1 MFVTQASQLSAL
13 NMIERAHVELM
24 NHKDTMEYAG
34 VIMVGKYKV
43 SEDVPTAMTN
53 GVDCIYGDEFI
64 RKLSES
70 DRRGLIMHENLHK
83 TFQHTFLWKHLYE
96 KNAKI
101 ANQACDYVINIIIK
115 DLDTKSSGF
124 VTLPQG
130 GLYDERFRGMSS
142 QEVFDILMDER
153 EEGGSGG
160 NGDGEG
166 EDGEEG
172 AGLDGHDWTEL
183 PKEKQDEIKKEID
196 QAIRQGALMAGKLGG
211 NLSRELGELLQPK
224 VDWRE
229 QLRDYVTSLA
239 DGKDISTWQRVN
251 RRWLQHDVYMPSTLS
266 ETIGRIVVGIDTS
279 GSIGGEELNKFLSE
293 VQSICMTV
301 KPDIVDLIYWDT
313 EVAKHEI
320 YDREKQDKLVQ
331 STKPAGGGG
340 TDPSCVPAY
349 IEANKLNPECVIML
363 TDGYVSTWGTWKHPL
378 VWCIVGGNKA
388 TPTVGAS
395 IYVD

>member
-43 SEDVPTAMTN
+43 SEDIPTAMTN
-53 GVDCIYGDEFI
+53 GIDCIYGDEFI

-115 DLDTKSSGF
+115 DLDKKSGAF

-160 NGDGEG
+160 DGDG
-166 EDGEEG
+166 DDEEG
-172 AGLDGHDWTEL
+172 AGLDSHDWSDL
-183 PKEKQDEIKKEID
+183 PKDKQDEIKKEID

-229 QLRDYVTSLA
+229 QLRDFVTSLA
-239 DGKDISTWQRVN
+239 DGKDVSTWQRVN
-251 RRWLQHDVYMPSTLS
+251 RRWLQHDMYMPSTLS

-279 GSIGGEELNKFLSE
+279 GSCFDALEPFLSE
-293 VQSICMTV
+293 LQSICATV

-363 TDGYVSTWGTWKHPL
+363 TDGYVGTWGTWKHPL

>member
-96 KNAKI
+96 QNAKI

-115 DLDTKSSGF
+115 DLDKKSGGF

-160 NGDGEG
+160 NGDGD

-183 PKEKQDEIKKEID
+183 PKDKQDEIKKEID

-229 QLRDYVTSLA
+229 QLRDFVTSLA
-239 DGKDISTWQRVN
+239 DGKDVSTWQRVN
-251 RRWLQHDVYMPSTLS
+251 RRWLQHDMYMPSTLS
-266 ETIGRIVVGIDTS
+266 ETMGRIVIGVDTS

-320 YDREKQDKLVQ
+320 YDREKQDKLVN

-363 TDGYVSTWGTWKHPL
+363 TDGYVGTWGTWKHPL

>member
-53 GVDCIYGDEFI
+53 GIDCIYGDEFI

-115 DLDTKSSGF
+115 DLDKKSGGF

-363 TDGYVSTWGTWKHPL
+363 TDGYVGTWGTWKHPL

>member
-34 VIMVGKYKV
+34 VIMVGKYRV

-53 GVDCIYGDEFI
+53 GIDCIYGDEFI

-115 DLDTKSSGF
+115 DLDKKSSGF

-160 NGDGEG
+160 DGSD
-166 EDGEEG
+166 EDDDEG

-183 PKEKQDEIKKEID
+183 PKDKQDEIKKEID

-229 QLRDYVTSLA
+229 QLRDFVTSLA
-239 DGKDISTWQRVN
+239 DGKDVSTWQRVN
-251 RRWLQHDVYMPSTLS
+251 RRWLQHDMYMPSTLS
-266 ETIGRIVVGIDTS
+266 ETMGRIVIGVDTS

-293 VQSICMTV
+293 VQSICATV

-320 YDREKQDKLVQ
+320 YDREKQDKLVN

-340 TDPSCVPAY
+340 TDPSCVPEY
-349 IEANKLNPECVIML
+349 LEANKLNPECVIML
-363 TDGYVSTWGTWKHPL
+363 TDGYVGTWGTWKHPL

>member
-172 AGLDGHDWTEL
+172 AGLDGHDWSDL
-183 PKEKQDEIKKEID
+183 PKDKQDEIKKEID

-279 GSIGGEELNKFLSE
+279 GSCFDALEPFLSE
-293 VQSICMTV
+293 LQSICATV

-320 YDREKQDKLVQ
+320 YDREKQDKLVH

-363 TDGYVSTWGTWKHPL
+363 TDGYVGTWGTWKHPL
-378 VWCIVGGNKA
+378 VWCIVGGNKV

>member
-34 VIMVGKYKV
+34 VIMVGKYRV
-43 SEDVPTAMTN
+43 SEDIPTAMTN

-96 KNAKI
+96 QNAKI

-115 DLDTKSSGF
+115 DLDKKSGGF

-160 NGDGEG
+160 DGDG
-166 EDGEEG
+166 DDEG

-183 PKEKQDEIKKEID
+183 PKDKQDEIQKEID

-229 QLRDYVTSLA
+229 QLRDFVTSLA
-239 DGKDISTWQRVN
+239 DGKDVSTWQRVN
-251 RRWLQHDVYMPSTLS
+251 RRWLQHDMYMPSTLS
-266 ETIGRIVVGIDTS
+266 ETMGRIVIGVDTS

-340 TDPSCVPAY
+340 TDPSCVPEY
-349 IEANKLNPECVIML
+349 LEANKLNPECVIML
-363 TDGYVSTWGTWKHPL
+363 TDGYVGTWGTWKHPL

>member
-13 NMIERAHVELM
+13 NMVERAHVELM

-34 VIMVGKYKV
+34 IIMVGKYKV

-53 GVDCIYGDEFI
+53 GIDCIYGDAFI

-96 KNAKI
+96 QNAKI

-115 DLDTKSSGF
+115 DLDKKSGGF

-160 NGDGEG
+160 DGCD
-166 EDGEEG
+166 EDDDEG

-183 PKEKQDEIKKEID
+183 PKDKQDEIKKEID

-229 QLRDYVTSLA
+229 QLRDFVTSLA
-239 DGKDISTWQRVN
+239 DGKDVSTWQRVN
-251 RRWLQHDVYMPSTLS
+251 RRWLQHDMYMPSTLS
-266 ETIGRIVVGIDTS
+266 ETMGRIVIGVDTS

-293 VQSICMTV
+293 VQSICATV

-363 TDGYVSTWGTWKHPL
+363 TDGYVGTWGTWKHPL

-388 TPTVGAS
+388 TPSVGAS

>member
-53 GVDCIYGDEFI
+53 GIDCIYGDEFI

-166 EDGEEG
+166 
-172 AGLDGHDWTEL
+172 
-183 PKEKQDEIKKEID
+183 
-196 QAIRQGALMAGKLGG
+196 
-211 NLSRELGELLQPK
+211 
-224 VDWRE
+224 
-229 QLRDYVTSLA
+229 
-239 DGKDISTWQRVN
+239 
-251 RRWLQHDVYMPSTLS
+251 RW
-266 ETIGRIVVGIDTS
+266 
-279 GSIGGEELNKFLSE
+279 
-293 VQSICMTV
+293 
-301 KPDIVDLIYWDT
+301 
-313 EVAKHEI
+313 
-320 YDREKQDKLVQ
+320 
-331 STKPAGGGG
+331 
-340 TDPSCVPAY
+340 
-349 IEANKLNPECVIML
+349 
-363 TDGYVSTWGTWKHPL
+363 
-378 VWCIVGGNKA
+378 
-388 TPTVGAS
+388 
-395 IYVD
+395 

>member
-1 MFVTQASQLSAL
+1 M
-13 NMIERAHVELM
+13 
-24 NHKDTMEYAG
+24 
-34 VIMVGKYKV
+34 
-43 SEDVPTAMTN
+43 
-53 GVDCIYGDEFI
+53 
-64 RKLSES
+64 
-70 DRRGLIMHENLHK
+70 
-83 TFQHTFLWKHLYE
+83 WKHLYE

-115 DLDTKSSGF
+115 DLDKKSGGF

-160 NGDGEG
+160 DGSD
-166 EDGEEG
+166 EDDDEG

-183 PKEKQDEIKKEID
+183 PKDKQDEIKKEID

-229 QLRDYVTSLA
+229 QLRDFVTSLA
-239 DGKDISTWQRVN
+239 DGKDVSTWQRVN
-251 RRWLQHDVYMPSTLS
+251 RRWLQHDMYMPSTLS
-266 ETIGRIVVGIDTS
+266 ETMGRIVIGVDTS

-293 VQSICMTV
+293 VQSICVTV

-320 YDREKQDKLVQ
+320 YDREKQDKLVN

-340 TDPSCVPAY
+340 TDPSCVPEY

-363 TDGYVSTWGTWKHPL
+363 TDGYVGTWGTWKHPL

-388 TPTVGAS
+388 TPSVGAS

>member
-34 VIMVGKYKV
+34 VIMVGKYRV

-53 GVDCIYGDEFI
+53 GIDCIYGDEFI

-115 DLDTKSSGF
+115 DLDKKSGGF

-160 NGDGEG
+160 DGSD
-166 EDGEEG
+166 EDDDEG

-183 PKEKQDEIKKEID
+183 PKDKQDEIKKEID

-229 QLRDYVTSLA
+229 QLRDFVTSLA
-239 DGKDISTWQRVN
+239 DGKDVSTWQRVN
-251 RRWLQHDVYMPSTLS
+251 RRWLQHDMYMPSTLS
-266 ETIGRIVVGIDTS
+266 ETMGRIVIGVDTS

-320 YDREKQDKLVQ
+320 YDREKQDKLVN

-340 TDPSCVPAY
+340 TDPSCVPEY

-363 TDGYVSTWGTWKHPL
+363 TDGYVGTWGTWKHPL

-388 TPTVGAS
+388 TPSVGAS

>member
-363 TDGYVSTWGTWKHPL
+363 TDGYVGTWGTWKHPL

>member
-34 VIMVGKYKV
+34 VIMVGKYRV

-96 KNAKI
+96 QNAKI

-115 DLDTKSSGF
+115 DLDKKSGGF

-160 NGDGEG
+160 DGEG
-166 EDGEEG
+166 EDGDEG

-183 PKEKQDEIKKEID
+183 PKDKQDEIKKEID
-196 QAIRQGALMAGKLGG
+196 QAVRQGALMAGKLGG

-224 VDWRE
+224 VNWYE
-229 QLRDYVTSLA
+229 QLRDFVTSLA
-239 DGKDISTWQRVN
+239 DGKDVSTWQRVN
-251 RRWLQHDVYMPSTLS
+251 RRWLQHDMYMPSTLS
-266 ETIGRIVVGIDTS
+266 ETIRRIVIGVDAS

-293 VQSICMTV
+293 VQSICATV

-313 EVAKHEI
+313 EVAKHEM

-349 IEANKLNPECVIML
+349 IEANKLDPECVIML

-388 TPTVGAS
+388 TPSVGAS

>member
-115 DLDTKSSGF
+115 DLDKKSGGF

-160 NGDGEG
+160 NGDGD

-183 PKEKQDEIKKEID
+183 PKDKQDEIKKEID

-224 VDWRE
+224 VNWYE
-229 QLRDYVTSLA
+229 QLRDFVTSLA
-239 DGKDISTWQRVN
+239 DGKDVSTWQRVN
-251 RRWLQHDVYMPSTLS
+251 RRWLQHDMYMPSTLS
-266 ETIGRIVVGIDTS
+266 ETIRRIVIGVDAS

-293 VQSICMTV
+293 VQSICATV

-313 EVAKHEI
+313 EVAKHEM

-349 IEANKLNPECVIML
+349 IEANKLDPECVIML

>member
-96 KNAKI
+96 QNAKI

-115 DLDTKSSGF
+115 DLDKKSSGF

-130 GLYDERFRGMSS
+130 GLYDERFRGMDS

-160 NGDGEG
+160 DGDG
-166 EDGEEG
+166 DDEEG
-172 AGLDGHDWTEL
+172 AGLDSHDWSDL
-183 PKEKQDEIKKEID
+183 PKDKQDEIKKEID

-229 QLRDYVTSLA
+229 QLRDFVTSLA
-239 DGKDISTWQRVN
+239 DGKDVSTWQRVN
-251 RRWLQHDVYMPSTLS
+251 RRWLQHDMYMPSTLS

-279 GSIGGEELNKFLSE
+279 GSCFDALEPFLSE
-293 VQSICMTV
+293 LQSICATV

-363 TDGYVSTWGTWKHPL
+363 TDGYVGTWGTWKHPL

>member
-53 GVDCIYGDEFI
+53 GIDCIYGDEFI

-115 DLDTKSSGF
+115 DLDKKSSGF

-160 NGDGEG
+160 DGSD
-166 EDGEEG
+166 EDDDEG
-172 AGLDGHDWTEL
+172 AGLDGHDWSDL
-183 PKEKQDEIKKEID
+183 PKDKQDEIKKEID

-279 GSIGGEELNKFLSE
+279 GSCFDALEPFLSE
-293 VQSICMTV
+293 LQSICATV

-340 TDPSCVPAY
+340 TDPSCVPEY
-349 IEANKLNPECVIML
+349 LEANKLNPECVIML
-363 TDGYVSTWGTWKHPL
+363 TDGYVGTWGTWKHPL

>member
-96 KNAKI
+96 QNAKI

-115 DLDTKSSGF
+115 DLDKKSSGF

-160 NGDGEG
+160 DGDG
-166 EDGEEG
+166 DDEEG
-172 AGLDGHDWTEL
+172 AGLDSHDWSDL
-183 PKEKQDEIKKEID
+183 PKDKQDEIKKEID

-229 QLRDYVTSLA
+229 QLRDFVTSLA
-239 DGKDISTWQRVN
+239 DGKDVSTWQRVN
-251 RRWLQHDVYMPSTLS
+251 RRWLQHDMYMPSTLS
-266 ETIGRIVVGIDTS
+266 ETIGRIVVGVDTS
-279 GSIGGEELNKFLSE
+279 GSCFDALEPFLSE
-293 VQSICMTV
+293 LQSICATV

-363 TDGYVSTWGTWKHPL
+363 TDGYVGTWGTWKHPL

>member
-34 VIMVGKYKV
+34 VIMVGKYRV
-43 SEDVPTAMTN
+43 SEDIPTAMTN

-183 PKEKQDEIKKEID
+183 PKEKQDEIQKEID

-279 GSIGGEELNKFLSE
+279 GSCFDALEPFLSE
-293 VQSICMTV
+293 LQSICATV

-363 TDGYVSTWGTWKHPL
+363 TDGYVGTWGTWKHPL

>member
-160 NGDGEG
+160 NGDGD

-172 AGLDGHDWTEL
+172 AGLDGHDWSDL
-183 PKEKQDEIKKEID
+183 PKDKQDEIKKEID

-229 QLRDYVTSLA
+229 QLRDFVTSLA
-239 DGKDISTWQRVN
+239 DGKDVSTWQRVN
-251 RRWLQHDVYMPSTLS
+251 RRWLQHDMYMPSTLS
-266 ETIGRIVVGIDTS
+266 ETIGRIVIGVDTS

-293 VQSICMTV
+293 VQSICATV

-320 YDREKQDKLVQ
+320 YDREKQDKLVN

-363 TDGYVSTWGTWKHPL
+363 TDGYVGTWGTWKHPL
-378 VWCIVGGNKA
+378 VWCIVGGNKV

>member
-53 GVDCIYGDEFI
+53 GIDCIYGDEFI

-115 DLDTKSSGF
+115 DLDKKSGGF

-160 NGDGEG
+160 DGSD
-166 EDGEEG
+166 EDDDEG
-172 AGLDGHDWTEL
+172 AGLDGHDWSDL
-183 PKEKQDEIKKEID
+183 PKDKQDEIKKEID

-279 GSIGGEELNKFLSE
+279 GSCFDALEPFLSE
-293 VQSICMTV
+293 LQSICATV

-340 TDPSCVPAY
+340 TDPSCVPEY
-349 IEANKLNPECVIML
+349 LEANKLNPECVIML
-363 TDGYVSTWGTWKHPL
+363 TDGYVGTWGTWKHPL

>member
-43 SEDVPTAMTN
+43 SEDIPTAMTN
-53 GVDCIYGDEFI
+53 GIDCIYGDEFI

-96 KNAKI
+96 QNAKI

-115 DLDTKSSGF
+115 DLDKKSGAF

-160 NGDGEG
+160 DGDG
-166 EDGEEG
+166 DDEEG
-172 AGLDGHDWTEL
+172 AGLDSHDWSDL
-183 PKEKQDEIKKEID
+183 PKDKQDEIKKEID

-229 QLRDYVTSLA
+229 QLRDFVTSLA
-239 DGKDISTWQRVN
+239 DGKDVSTWQRVN
-251 RRWLQHDVYMPSTLS
+251 RRWLQHDMYMPSTLS

-279 GSIGGEELNKFLSE
+279 GSCFDALEPFLSE
-293 VQSICMTV
+293 LQSICATV

-363 TDGYVSTWGTWKHPL
+363 TDGYVGTWGTWKHPL

>member
-34 VIMVGKYKV
+34 VIMVGKYRV
-43 SEDVPTAMTN
+43 SEDIPTAMTN

-96 KNAKI
+96 QNAKI

-115 DLDTKSSGF
+115 DLDKKSSGF

-160 NGDGEG
+160 NGDGD

-183 PKEKQDEIKKEID
+183 PKDRQDEIKKEID

-229 QLRDYVTSLA
+229 QLRDFVTSLA
-239 DGKDISTWQRVN
+239 DGKDVSTWQRVN
-251 RRWLQHDVYMPSTLS
+251 RRWLQHDMYMPSTLS
-266 ETIGRIVVGIDTS
+266 ETMGRIVIGVDTS

-320 YDREKQDKLVQ
+320 YDREKQDKLVN

-340 TDPSCVPAY
+340 TDPSCVPEY

-363 TDGYVSTWGTWKHPL
+363 TDGYVGTWGTWKHPL

-388 TPTVGAS
+388 TPSVGAS

>member
-53 GVDCIYGDEFI
+53 GIDCIYGDEFI

-115 DLDTKSSGF
+115 DLDKKSGAF

-160 NGDGEG
+160 DGDG
-166 EDGEEG
+166 DDEEG
-172 AGLDGHDWTEL
+172 AGLDSHDWSDL
-183 PKEKQDEIKKEID
+183 PKDKQDEIKKEID

-229 QLRDYVTSLA
+229 QLRDFVTSLA
-239 DGKDISTWQRVN
+239 DGKDVSTWQRVN
-251 RRWLQHDVYMPSTLS
+251 RRWLQHDMYMPSTLS

-279 GSIGGEELNKFLSE
+279 GSCFDALEPFLSE
-293 VQSICMTV
+293 LQSICATV

-363 TDGYVSTWGTWKHPL
+363 TDGYVGTWGTWKHPL